1 MCGIIGF
8 LDKHGRKDYPVGQT
22 LYGMLQA
29 LSCRGP
35 DSAGVA
41 VFGPMPSPLVLQI
54 KCPDS
59 LSPSDAAARIVES
72 LQGTVVIIRKEII
85 GAYLRLEV
93 ENGADTVRLE

>member
-8 LDKHGRKDYPVGQT
+8 LDKRGRQEHPVGQT

-41 VFGPMPSPLVLQI
+41 VFGPKQSFLVLQI
-54 KCPDS
+54 KYPES
-59 LSPSDAAARIVES
+59 LVPANAARAIVEALRES
-72 LQGTVVIIRKEII
+72 AAIIRPQIT

-93 ENGADTVRLE
+93 EGATDVFAL